1 MVWELVLLNAT
12 LKRSMTALSQRAK
25 MDRRNTARRERCRAL
40 KLNVKLSESGGKI
53 EKRPAQR
60 ANTRCDD
67 SSDDELADML
77 ERDMDCEGDEEALE
91 TVARQ
96 PVEARFTKLALF
108 RASERENRISHYKRM
123 NETALK
129 MCMPQDELMRTGGF
143 VVKARNRLSYHADV
157 IQGGRSVDELN
168 VVPAAA
174 QDTHASRSPACH
186 DTE

>member
-1 MVWELVLLNAT
+1 MSGYWCCETEQEAGRLRLEEPESDPVAYQIAVADQIAET
-12 LKRSMTALSQRAK
+12 KMPKKDERAK
-25 MDRRNTARRERCRAL
+25 MDRRNTARRERRRAL

-53 EKRPAQR
+53 EKRPAPR

-77 ERDMDCEGDEEALE
+77 ERGMDCEGDEEAQE
-91 TVARQ
+91 KVARQ

-129 MCMPQDELMRTGGF
+129 MCMPQDELMRTSGF

-157 IQGGRSVDELN
+157 V
-168 VVPAAA
+168 
-174 QDTHASRSPACH
+174 
-186 DTE
+186 